1 MLCHACVLA
10 LDTVFTR
17 ALETFGSS
25 GPDTCHPFAHR
36 YDVVDAVFIEEV
48 PHPQADP
55 SLGLKISK
63 FTITD
68 PNNPDVHTGATVDN
82 SSILPSNLQQGDVLR
97 LEVVSSFPTK
107 ATLTTPFAIG
117 FMKPLDR
124 KRSVVIIDMRVLG
137 FVESRTDKF
146 RARPHAVEFVL
157 QLSRHHHLATVSPV
171 RGVTM
176 KSRMF
181 GIHSVLFVAEE
192 GDLQH
197 WLTTYHLDS
206 TNTFIIG
213 AKESHINVPLEC
225 IRVCEYHKKNTHDI
239 DISLSSDIC
248 IFLASIVDKSNVGI
262 HINEFVHS

>member
-1 MLCHACVLA
+1 MTWIRLVSTNKNQDQPSVYHLTFSLLLCHACVLA

-137 FVESRTDKF
+137 FVESR
-146 RARPHAVEFVL
+146 
-157 QLSRHHHLATVSPV
+157 
-171 RGVTM
+171 
-176 KSRMF
+176 
-181 GIHSVLFVAEE
+181 GIRLIGF
-192 GDLQH
+192 L
-197 WLTTYHLDS
+197 
-206 TNTFIIG
+206 NT
-213 AKESHINVPLEC
+213 C
-225 IRVCEYHKKNTHDI
+225 RKN
-239 DISLSSDIC
+239 
-248 IFLASIVDKSNVGI
+248 FY
-262 HINEFVHS
+262 